1 MVISTTEESKK
12 LQRKMMEK
20 KDRKRKVE
28 VDKRGEKD
36 VNISYVIHIIIT
48 SKCVDYTDRS
58 WFFLIL
64 LTHESQ
70 THHLK
75 KIYHIHFLS
84 NFLLQKQIN
93 TYC

>member
-1 MVISTTEESKK
+1 
-12 LQRKMMEK
+12 MMEK

-58 WFFLIL
+58 FPSFFFVVF
-64 LTHESQ
+64 
-70 THHLK
+70 
-75 KIYHIHFLS
+75 YFPR
-84 NFLLQKQIN
+84 
-93 TYC
+93 

>member
-58 WFFLIL
+58 CFFFFFFRGWI
-64 LTHESQ
+64 
-70 THHLK
+70 
-75 KIYHIHFLS
+75 
-84 NFLLQKQIN
+84 FLLK
-93 TYC
+93 

>member
-58 WFFLIL
+58 WFFFFFFQGMDFSLEINSIL
-64 LTHESQ
+64 L
-70 THHLK
+70 L
-75 KIYHIHFLS
+75 IC
-84 NFLLQKQIN
+84 N
-93 TYC
+93 